1 MSEKE
6 YIESRVD
13 DQIAWYNKK
22 SAINKKYHLILKV
35 LIIVFSALIPLATS
49 YKPTCQPFVR
59 YTIATF
65 GVLIGIFTGL
75 STLYKFQ
82 DKWSN
87 YRMTGEALIH
97 EKYLFQTNSGSY
109 AKHKEPFKLFVFRIE
124 NIINTEVAS
133 WSEYIGGKEE

>member
-1 MSEKE
+1 MSEQE

-22 SAINKKYHLILKV
+22 SSTNKKYHLRLKA
-35 LIIVFSALIPLATS
+35 LIIIFSAVIPFATGYNS
-49 YKPTCQPFVR
+49 TDNPCIDYI
-59 YTIATF
+59 IAIL
-65 GVLIGIFTGL
+65 GVLIAIFTGL

-87 YRMTGEALIH
+87 YRMTGEALLH

-109 AKHKEPFKLFVFRIE
+109 ANHKESFKLFVFKIE